1 MAINI
6 FQNGGGKSK
15 AKVNQ
20 ASNSTRAQQAKS
32 ALAAPSET
40 SSSGNV
46 AVKSGGT
53 LSKIGGFIGKA
64 AGVASKFLPGVGGA
78 VSKGLA
84 NLFNDPEW
92 WQSVPG
98 NALTLNAPLIA
109 FQSLGRSEKTAL
121 DTPASYYQER
131 VAIGEFVSISDSNAE
146 NGTAVIEP
154 TVNMITQYLMP
165 EIRKVVNAIPLQG
178 ASSYRTVIA
187 VNATVY
193 ALWRNLKKYDYFLKH
208 GTTYIPNT
216 NDKAFPILQVENA
229 SWLQSTIN
237 RLEEYLRANVRLPH
251 TMCEYLAW
259 RFGRIYKSN
268 NSAKSAIILYNVL
281 PMTTAIEAY
290 NSLIS
295 RLFSAISASPAVQMA
310 NTDVYNAYFDHDYMV
325 EIQDSTQFVYDLK
338 EFMLRTNLDIA
349 PKASGATVINTPL
362 NPVVIDSAMDNPT
375 TFMASTVSTLGV
387 DASSDGTA
395 VQLVHCTAAFCYE
408 FCNGKTLYC
417 GEFNGDR
424 IIWLK
429 PINALD
435 TKWGVTELKSQYVSY
450 PGDSTFDITKSYF
463 NAMKQ
468 LQICKALD
476 IYNKEILIALAIKD
490 ENVAGWFDL
499 TTLSIDMGTVEDAV
513 IGIEQTYAFANMVDI
528 DRKTSMSYAK
538 AEKLVARDTANLID
552 SLDVAATAS
561 TK

>member
-46 AVKSGGT
+46 AVKSNGA
-53 LSKIGGFIGKA
+53 LSKVGSFIGKA

-78 VSKGLA
+78 IAKGVA

-98 NALTLNAPLIA
+98 NALTLNAPLITL
-109 FQSLGRSEKTAL
+109 QSLGSE
-121 DTPASYYQER
+121 YYQER
-131 VAIGEFVSISDSNAE
+131 VAIGEFVSVNNPADE
-146 NGTAVIEP
+146 TGVAVLEP
-154 TVNMITQYLMP
+154 TINMITQYLMP
-165 EIRKVVNAIPLQG
+165 EIRKVVNAIPLQD
-178 ASSYRTVIA
+178 AASYRKVLA

-193 ALWRNLKKYDYFLKH
+193 ALWRQLKKYDYFLKH

-216 NDKAFPILQVENA
+216 NDLAFPILQVTNA

-268 NSAKSAIILYNVL
+268 NSAKAAIIVYDVL
-281 PMTTAIEAY
+281 PITSSIDVY
-290 NSLIS
+290 NSVIS
-295 RLFSAISASPAVQMA
+295 RLFSAISASQATQMA
-310 NTDVYNAYFDHDYMV
+310 NTDVFNAYIDHDFMV
-325 EIQDSTQFVYDLK
+325 DIPDATQFVYDLK
-338 EFMLRTNLDIA
+338 EFMLRTNLTIA
-349 PKASGATVINTPL
+349 PRKDSLNVPL
-362 NPVVIDSAMDNPT
+362 NPVVIDSSMDNPT
-375 TFMASTVSTLGV
+375 TFMASTVSTLGT
-387 DASSDGTA
+387 DASSDGA
-395 VQLVHCTAAFCYE
+395 VCQLVHCTAAYCYE
-408 FCNGKTLYC
+408 FTNGQIIAAKPGEEAFVPLLDPIATGSKWAKTSL
-417 GEFNGDR
+417 
-424 IIWLK
+424 
-429 PINALD
+429 
-435 TKWGVTELKSQYVSY
+435 VSDKY
-450 PGDSTFDITKSYF
+450 ATADITT
-463 NAMKQ
+463 MLTMVKQ
-468 LQICKALD
+468 LQVCKALD
-476 IYNKEILIALAIKD
+476 VYNKGIFMAMRAYNPDTQTPEQVSD
-490 ENVAGWFDL
+490 SYFDL
-499 TTLSIDMGTVEDAV
+499 TTLSIDMGTVEDPV
-513 IGIEQTYAFANMVDI
+513 IGIEQTFAFANMVDI
-528 DRKTSMSYAK
+528 GRKTSMSYAK

-561 TK
+561 K